1 MQKDPRHASIGETKR
16 ASEYLANERTFLAWI
31 RTSIAVVSLGFVLA
45 RFGVRLHSEALT
57 KRGLNLISDIIT

>member
-1 MQKDPRHASIGETKR
+1 MQTERRHASIVETER

-45 RFGVRLHSEALT
+45 RFGVRPHSEALT
-57 KRGLNLISDIIT
+57 KRGINLISDIIT